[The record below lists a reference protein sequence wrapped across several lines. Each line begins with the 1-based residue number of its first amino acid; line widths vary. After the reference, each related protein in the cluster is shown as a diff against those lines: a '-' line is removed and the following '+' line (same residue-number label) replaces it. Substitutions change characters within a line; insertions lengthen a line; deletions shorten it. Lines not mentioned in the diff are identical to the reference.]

1 MSRSIN
7 EVKCVVFSIDRII
20 HLNGMAF
27 DSNAAFALQVHIVKD
42 LVLHF
47 LGANGLCELEQS
59 VGQGTLAVIDVSN
72 YTEVSYIF
80 HLFIKIKMLLE

>member
-1 MSRSIN
+1 MSRSVN
-7 EVKCVVFSIDRII
+7 EVQCVVFSIKSII

-27 DSNAAFALQVHIVKD
+27 DGNAALALQVHVIKN

-80 HLFIKIKMLLE
+80 HLL